1 MHSGTVETTATS
13 DIQAREAR
21 HVLQTYRRFPVAF
34 VRGEGVRLFDAEGR
48 SYLDLLSGLG
58 VAALGNGS
66 PAIAAAIA
74 AQAGELAHTS
84 NLFFHPLQGQLAD
97 RLTRASG
104 LGRAFFCNSGSE
116 ANEACLKFARRY
128 WYTRGEPRAE
138 FVAFDHAF
146 AGRTFGSLSMTWD
159 DHYRGPFQPLLAG
172 VTFAPCDD
180 PGALDRLVTENTAA
194 IIVEPIQ
201 GEGGVRPIPPPLAR
215 AIEKACQRTGALLI
229 CDEIQCGMGRTGQMF
244 HYPSIGLTPDLV
256 SVAKALGGGFPIGA
270 ALVADTVAATIA
282 AGDHGTTYGGNLLAC
297 RAALTVLDALEG
309 GLLDHVAAIGPVM
322 ERGLRDMVGRLGLDA
337 EVRGKG
343 LMWGVDLG
351 VDAGAVVAAGLAR
364 GIVVNRTAGS
374 VVRLLP
380 PYVITEA
387 EVAEGLGLL
396 EAAIADAVGGARG

>member
-34 VRGEGVRLFDAEGR
+34 VRGEGVRLFDADGR
-48 SYLDLLSGLG
+48 AYLDLLSGLG

-66 PAIAAAIA
+66 PAIATAIA

-97 RLTRASG
+97 RLTGASG

-138 FVAFDHAF
+138 FVAFEHAF

-172 VTFAPCDD
+172 VTFAPGDD
-180 PGALDRLVTENTAA
+180 PAALDRLVTENTAA

-229 CDEIQCGMGRTGQMF
+229 CDEIQCGLGRTGQMF
-244 HYPSIGLTPDLV
+244 HFPSLGLTPDLV

-309 GLLDHVAAIGPVM
+309 GLLEHVAAIGPVM
-322 ERGLRDMVGRLGLDA
+322 ERGLREMVARLGLDA

-343 LMWGVDLG
+343 LMWGIDLG
-351 VDAGAVVAAGLAR
+351 RDAGAVVPAGLAR
-364 GIVVNRTAGS
+364 GVVVNRTAGS

-387 EVAEGLGLL
+387 ELAEGLGLL

>member
-48 SYLDLLSGLG
+48 AYIDLLSGLG

-84 NLFFHPLQGQLAD
+84 NLFFHPLQGRLAD
-97 RLTRASG
+97 RLTGASG

-172 VTFAPCDD
+172 VTFAPSDD

-229 CDEIQCGMGRTGQMF
+229 CDEIQCGLGRTGQMF
-244 HYPSIGLTPDLV
+244 HFPSLGLTPDLV

-309 GLLDHVAAIGPVM
+309 GLLDHVAAMGPVM
-322 ERGLRDMVGRLGLDA
+322 ERGLRDMVARLGLDA

-351 VDAGAVVAAGLAR
+351 RDAGAVVPAGLAR
-364 GIVVNRTAGS
+364 GVVVNRTAGS

-387 EVAEGLGLL
+387 ELAEGLGLL

>member
-1 MHSGTVETTATS
+1 MQSGTAETTATS

-48 SYLDLLSGLG
+48 AYIDLLSGLG

-97 RLTRASG
+97 RLTGASG

-128 WYTRGEPRAE
+128 WYTLGEPRAE

-172 VTFAPCDD
+172 VTFAPSDD
-180 PGALDRLVTENTAA
+180 PAALDRLVTENTAA

-229 CDEIQCGMGRTGQMF
+229 CDEIQCGLGRTGQMF
-244 HYPSIGLTPDLV
+244 HFPSLGLTPDLV

-322 ERGLRDMVGRLGLDA
+322 ERGLREMVARLGLDA

-343 LMWGVDLG
+343 LMWGIDLG
-351 VDAGAVVAAGLAR
+351 RDAGAVVPAGLAR
-364 GIVVNRTAGS
+364 GVVVNRTAGS

-380 PYVITEA
+380 PFVITEA
-387 EVAEGLGLL
+387 ELAEGLGLL

>member
-58 VAALGNGS
+58 VAALGNAS
-66 PAIAAAIA
+66 PAIASAIA

-84 NLFFHPLQGQLAD
+84 NLFFHPLQGRLAD
-97 RLTRASG
+97 RLTVASG

-128 WYTRGEPRAE
+128 WYTLGEPRAE

-172 VTFAPCDD
+172 VTFAPSDD
-180 PGALDRLVTENTAA
+180 PAALDRLVTEKTAA

-229 CDEIQCGMGRTGQMF
+229 CDEIQCGLGRTGQMF
-244 HYPSIGLTPDLV
+244 HFPSLGLTPDLV

-322 ERGLRDMVGRLGLDA
+322 ERGLREMVARLGLDA

-343 LMWGVDLG
+343 LMWGIDLG
-351 VDAGAVVAAGLAR
+351 RDAGAVVPAGLAR
-364 GIVVNRTAGS
+364 GVVVNRTAGS

-387 EVAEGLGLL
+387 ELAEGLGLL

>member
-1 MHSGTVETTATS
+1 MSSGTVETTATS

-48 SYLDLLSGLG
+48 SYLDLLSGIG

-66 PAIAAAIA
+66 SRIADAIG
-74 AQAGELAHTS
+74 AQARELAHTS

-97 RLTRASG
+97 RLTGASG

-159 DHYRGPFQPLLAG
+159 EHYRGPFQPLLDG
-172 VTFAPCDD
+172 VSFAPTDD
-180 PGALDRLVTENTAA
+180 PSALERLVTEKTAA

-201 GEGGVRPIPPPLAR
+201 GEGGVRPISPALAK

-229 CDEIQCGMGRTGQMF
+229 A
-244 HYPSIGLTPDLV
+244 V
-256 SVAKALGGGFPIGA
+256 
-270 ALVADTVAATIA
+270 
-282 AGDHGTTYGGNLLAC
+282 
-297 RAALTVLDALEG
+297 
-309 GLLDHVAAIGPVM
+309 PVRNASRR
-322 ERGLRDMVGRLGLDA
+322 E
-337 EVRGKG
+337 
-343 LMWGVDLG
+343 
-351 VDAGAVVAAGLAR
+351 
-364 GIVVNRTAGS
+364 
-374 VVRLLP
+374 
-380 PYVITEA
+380 
-387 EVAEGLGLL
+387 
-396 EAAIADAVGGARG
+396 